1 MKRKIAML
9 LSIFL
14 TLTLCS
20 CAAKEPEPAAETG
33 NNIIEISRGDTGE
46 EVNKLAASA
55 VAYTDSF
62 QSADGTVNVEINLK
76 DASLYDGSFRTLQ
89 ITPRPFTEEEVQ
101 HIARV
106 LFGDAVLYEYINNRE
121 ATKSELLEQREVLLN
136 LLEGEALKEFFA
148 AENIKDKKE
157 IIRSY
162 LDTHKVEDA
171 PESVERTVCNFQYK
185 PWSSYYPGN
194 GETADYL
201 LISAQT
207 EIDGI
212 PYCFSAANNTNM
224 GVRVFRVSA
233 FISDDIS
240 WPCNL
245 SERFYAERMMST
257 DEPTRE
263 QIDAVREK
271 AEKLIAEL
279 NMGQWMID
287 KCETVEM
294 RPGKEAVRVTA
305 IPVYNGIP
313 MLRQPQP
320 SSLRGEEE
328 GIQNCYYPDL
338 SMTFSTEGILL
349 TFEMNTPMEIT
360 AVSEEESPMM
370 SFAEMIGSIK
380 TQFSGYSAVQYT
392 EKFRFGEN
400 YHVDALIDRLA
411 LGYDMLPVS
420 QCPTEILEYFGPP
433 LWVNN
438 GDFYLV
444 PAVAVYGNFRASSRS
459 PEEAPFD
466 YRQDWERGDALFTI
480 LNAANGSMIAPEN
493 SALVL
498 ALAGS

>member
-9 LSIFL
+9 LCIFL
-14 TLTLCS
+14 ILTLCS
-20 CAAKEPEPAAETG
+20 CAAKETDAPAETE
-33 NNIIEISRGDTGE
+33 NTIVEISRGDSGE
-46 EVNKLAASA
+46 DTNKLAASA
-55 VAYTDSF
+55 VVYTDSF
-62 QSADGTVNVEINLK
+62 QSADGTVDIEINL
-76 DASLYDGSFRTLQ
+76 DDTSLYEGGFRTLQ
-89 ITPRPFTEEEVQ
+89 ITPRPFTGEEVQ

-106 LFGDAVLYEYINNRE
+106 LFGDAVLYEFINNRE
-121 ATKSELLEQREVLLN
+121 ATKTELLEQRGVLET
-136 LLEGEALKEFFA
+136 LLEGDALKAFFA
-148 AENIKDKKE
+148 TENIDDGKE
-157 IIRSY
+157 TIRSY

-224 GVRVFRVSA
+224 GVRVFRVVA
-233 FISDDIS
+233 YISDDIS

-245 SERFYAERMMST
+245 SERLYTERIMST
-257 DEPTRE
+257 EEPTRE

-271 AEKLIAEL
+271 AEKLIEEL

-294 RPGKEAVRVTA
+294 RPGKETVRVTA
-305 IPVYNGIP
+305 VPVYNGIP

-338 SMTFSTEGILL
+338 SMTFSTDGILMY
-349 TFEMNTPMEIT
+349 FEMNTPMEIT
-360 AVSEEESPMM
+360 AVSEETSPMM
-370 SFAEMIGSIK
+370 SFAEMMGSIK
-380 TQFSGYSAVQYT
+380 TQFSGYSAIQYT

-400 YHVDALIDRLA
+400 YHVDALIDRLT
-411 LGYDMLPVS
+411 LGYNMLPVS
-420 QCPTEILEYFGPP
+420 QCPTEILEYFGSP

-444 PAVAVYGNFRASSRS
+444 PAVAVYGNFRASSTS

-466 YRQDWERGDALFTI
+466 YRQDWEHGDALFTI
-480 LNAANGSMIAPEN
+480 LNAANGSMIAPVN
-493 SALVL
+493 SDMIL
-498 ALAGS
+498 G

>member
-9 LSIFL
+9 LCIFL
-14 TLTLCS
+14 ILTLCS
-20 CAAKEPEPAAETG
+20 CAAKETDAPAETE
-33 NNIIEISRGDTGE
+33 NTIVEISRGDSGKDT
-46 EVNKLAASA
+46 NKLAASA

-62 QSADGTVNVEINLK
+62 QSADGSVSIEINL
-76 DASLYDGSFRTLQ
+76 DDTSLYEGGFRTLQ
-89 ITPRPFTEEEVQ
+89 ITPRPFTGEEVR
-101 HIARV
+101 HIANV
-106 LFGDAVLYEYINNRE
+106 LFGDAVLYECSIGRE
-121 ATKSELLEQREVLLN
+121 ATKAELQEQREILET
-136 LLEGEALKEFFA
+136 LLEGDALKEMFNT
-148 AENIKDKKE
+148 EDVDDEKE

-212 PYCFSAANNTNM
+212 PYCFIAANNANM
-224 GVRVFRVSA
+224 GVRVFRVIA
-233 FISDDIS
+233 YISDDIS
-240 WPCNL
+240 WPCIL
-245 SERFYAERMMST
+245 SERLYTERIMST
-257 DEPTRE
+257 EEPTPE

-271 AEKLIAEL
+271 AEKMIEEL

-287 KCETVEM
+287 RCETVEM
-294 RPGKEAVRVTA
+294 RPGKETVRVTA
-305 IPVYNGIP
+305 VPVYNGIP
-313 MLRQPQP
+313 MLRQSQP

-338 SMTFSTEGILL
+338 SMTFSTDGILMY
-349 TFEMNTPMEIT
+349 FEMNTPMEIT
-360 AVSEEESPMM
+360 AVSEETSPMM
-370 SFAEMIGSIK
+370 SFAEMMGSIK
-380 TQFSGYSAVQYT
+380 TQFSGYSAIQYT

-400 YHVDALIDRLA
+400 YHVDALIDRLT
-411 LGYDMLPVS
+411 LGYNMLPVS
-420 QCPTEILEYFGPP
+420 QCPTEILEYFGSP

-444 PAVAVYGNFRASSRS
+444 PAVAVYGNFRASSTS

-466 YRQDWERGDALFTI
+466 YRQDWEHGDALFTI
-480 LNAANGSMIAPEN
+480 LNASNGSMIAPAN
-493 SALVL
+493 SNMIL
-498 ALAGS
+498 G